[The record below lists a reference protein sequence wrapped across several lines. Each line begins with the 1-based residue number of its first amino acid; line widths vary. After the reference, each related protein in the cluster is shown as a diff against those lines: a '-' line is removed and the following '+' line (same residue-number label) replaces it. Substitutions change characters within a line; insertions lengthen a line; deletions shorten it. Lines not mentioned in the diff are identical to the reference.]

1 MHVSR
6 DLFLIGGRGFQ
17 HHYYIQSFQCIH
29 NVLKRQ
35 RIKAKLTPSECI
47 FVRTAGT
54 GGELPRLLL
63 GLSYSVSCKASDH
76 MKSRLELKIS
86 YSTIIILIAV

>member
-54 GGELPRLLL
+54 GGDFLAYFLVFHIRFPVLQ
-63 GLSYSVSCKASDH
+63 V
-76 MKSRLELKIS
+76 I
-86 YSTIIILIAV
+86 T